1 LWKGWKDA
9 IAYRKYMMGQNVN
22 TSSLLKSI
30 DQNRLKECF
39 GALRIHKEQIKYE
52 LMENQLVDETNPS
65 IKKLNDQI
73 EKEAVSALRRRK

>member
-22 TSSLLKSI
+22 TSSLLKNI

-39 GALRIHKEQIKYE
+39 EALRIHKEQIKYE

-65 IKKLNDQI
+65 IKKLN
-73 EKEAVSALRRRK
+73 A